1 MTRRGWLLFG
11 AMCFL
16 WGIPYLLIKVA
27 VEDLAPSVVVRAR
40 TGIGAAVLRPIA
52 AARGD
57 LTPLLPLWRWLLLF
71 SVLEIAG
78 PWLLLTDAERH
89 ISSSLAGL
97 LIAAVPLVSALAS
110 HLLGADDRVDAGRL
124 MGLGVGIVG
133 VAVLLGL
140 DLHGQV
146 TAAIEIAL
154 VVIGYGSAPQ
164 IITRK
169 FADLPSISVIATSL
183 AIAAVLYTPIAVSQW
198 PAQAPPAKVW
208 WSLAGLAGACTVLAF
223 LAFFALIAE
232 VGPNRAS
239 VITFIN
245 PAVALGLGILFLDE
259 RFTVGI
265 AVGFPLVLLGCF
277 LATRSTKVPEPMP
290 AVAEA

>member
-1 MTRRGWLLFG
+1 VTRRGWLLFG

-27 VEDLAPSVVVRAR
+27 VEDLSPSVIVLAR
-40 TGIGAAVLRPIA
+40 TGIGALVLLPIA
-52 AARGD
+52 AARGY
-57 LTPLLPLWRWLLLF
+57 LRPLLPLWRWLLFF

-97 LIAAVPLVSALAS
+97 LIAAVPLVSALTS
-110 HLLGADDRVDAGRL
+110 HLLGADDRVDAARL
-124 MGLGVGIVG
+124 LGLGVGVAG

-140 DLHGQV
+140 DLHGELW
-146 TAAIEIAL
+146 AAFEIAL
-154 VVIGYGSAPQ
+154 VVIGYGTAPQ

-169 FADLPSISVIATSL
+169 FANLPSIAVIATSL
-183 AIAAVLYTPIAVSQW
+183 GLAAVLYTPLAVTQW
-198 PAQAPPAKVW
+198 PSEAPPAEVW
-208 WSLAGLAGACTVLAF
+208 WCLAGLAGACTVAAF
-223 LAFFALIAE
+223 LVFFALIAE

-245 PAVALGLGILFLDE
+245 PAVALGLGVLFLDE
-259 RFTVGI
+259 RFTTGI

-277 LATRSTKVPEPMP
+277 LATRTSKQPAPLP
-290 AVAEA
+290 AVAEV